1 MKTKVLMLVIA
12 LFMGAGSAMA
22 KDKSEKFKVN
32 GNCGMCEKRIEK
44 AAKSVE
50 GVSLADWDKKSKLIS
65 VTFDD
70 QKTDVDKVQLAIAK
84 VGHDT
89 PKHKAKDEVYNKLH
103 GCCQYDRSE
112 KATDKHDH
120 QHMH

>member
-1 MKTKVLMLVIA
+1 MKTKVWMLVIT

-22 KDKSEKFKVN
+22 KDKSEKFKVS

-70 QKTDVDKVQLAIAK
+70 QKTDADKVQQAIAK

-89 PKHKAKDEVYNKLH
+89 PKHKASDEVYNELP

-112 KATDKHDH
+112 KAADKHDH

>member
-1 MKTKVLMLVIA
+1 MKVKVVGLIA
-12 LFMGAGSAMA
+12 LFVMSGLSLSA
-22 KDKSEKFKVN
+22 KEQNKKFKVS
-32 GNCGMCEKRIEK
+32 GNCSMCEKRIEK

-70 QKTDVDKVQLAIAK
+70 QKTDVDKVQQAIAK

-89 PKHKAKDEVYNKLH
+89 PKHKASDEVYNELP

-112 KATDKHDH
+112 KSDEKHDH
-120 QHMH
+120 QHNH